1 MKRVFASSLLALG
14 LCGPAVGVAAEEE
27 RPLKVV
33 ATLSTFADLVQAIG
47 GEHVEVATIASPQF
61 NPHFIEPKPSD
72 VLKVKRADALVHAG
86 LDLELW
92 RGPLLDAAGN
102 TRVFPGEPGDV
113 DLSHGIALLEVPRG
127 PVSRAQGDM
136 HLYGNP
142 HYWLDPRNALVMA
155 KTIATRLSELD
166 PAHASVYDARMRAW
180 TRQLDQL
187 IAEWQ
192 QRATALRG
200 QEVVADHNAW
210 PYLMAFL
217 GMKTEQFLE
226 PKPGIPPTPK
236 HVEFLTRYIPEHGV
250 RAILR
255 SAYTPAGTAKGL
267 AQRTGVSVVL
277 VCQNVREQPP
287 CADYVTLIDYNITH
301 LLQHAAQR
309 APAPR

>member
-1 MKRVFASSLLALG
+1 MKRVLASSLLALG
-14 LCGPAVGVAAEEE
+14 LCGPATGVAAKES

-33 ATLSTFADLVQAIG
+33 ATLSTFADLVQTVG
-47 GEHVEVATIASPQF
+47 GEQVDVATIASPQF

-72 VLKVKRADALVHAG
+72 VLKVKRADVFVHAG

-113 DLSHGIALLEVPRG
+113 DLSQGIPLLEIPQG

-142 HYWLDPRNALVMA
+142 HYWLDPRNARIMA
-155 KTIATRLSELD
+155 KTIADKLSQLD
-166 PAHASVYDARMRAW
+166 PAHAQEYDNRMRAW
-180 TRQLDQL
+180 TRRLNERL
-187 IAEWQ
+187 AAWQ
-192 QRATALRG
+192 QQAAALRG

-217 GMKTEQFLE
+217 GMNTEYFLE

-236 HVEFLTRYIPEHGV
+236 QVEFLTRYIPAHGV
-250 RAILR
+250 QAILR
-255 SAYTPAGTAKGL
+255 SAYTPSGTAQML
-267 AQRTGVSVVL
+267 AQRTGAPAVL
-277 VCQNVREQPP
+277 VCQNVSEQAP
-287 CADYVTLIDYNITH
+287 CTDYLAMIDYNISQ
-301 LLQHAAQR
+301 LLQHAP
-309 APAPR
+309 PAAGAR